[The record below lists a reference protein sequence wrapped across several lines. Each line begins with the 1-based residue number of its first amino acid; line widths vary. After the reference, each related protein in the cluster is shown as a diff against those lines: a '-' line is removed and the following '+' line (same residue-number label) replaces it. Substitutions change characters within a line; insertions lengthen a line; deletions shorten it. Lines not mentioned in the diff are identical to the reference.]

1 MKKVLVILAIFV
13 TGFSQGTIAQETGKK
28 LLPQLLTDYY
38 NIKDALVASNAATAS
53 LKATDFIKTLNGVDY
68 KIISEGNVNT
78 LLKDAGK
85 ISGSTD
91 IKKQREYFSN
101 FSDNM
106 IAVAKAVKLNDKEI
120 YLQYCPMKKA
130 SWISS
135 EKAIKNPYSGSSM
148 LTCGQVTETLK

>member
-38 NIKDALVASNAATAS
+38 NIKDALVAGNAATAS

-106 IAVAKAVKLNDKEI
+106 IAVAKAIKLNDKEI